1 MARIGI
7 TTTVPSEVIFAAGHV
22 PVDLN
27 NIFITDIQR
36 SSYFETAEVDGFP
49 RPLCGWIKGMYAA
62 CLDHKIGKVIAVTQ
76 GDCSNTHVLMEI
88 YRMRGVETVPF
99 NFPYGRDP
107 GMMRR
112 SIELLLEHF
121 GVTESAAEEMRV
133 RLNRIRAKLGQ
144 IDRMT
149 WRDGVVTGFENHL
162 LFSLLLRFRV
172 RPRRV
177 RNQNRQVHFRSRR
190 ARADGSACQARP
202 YRDTADPRR
211 FISVRRKSMARGLC
225 TTKSSAS
232 LPCRLAAKRWPDQY
246 LNYTYPYD
254 IGPRIDDIT
263 EQITARSLDGI
274 IHYVQSFCH
283 RQMEDLIFRERI
295 DVPILT
301 IEGDSPRPVDARA
314 KIRLES
320 FIRMIAERK
329 GVAV

>member
-7 TTTVPSEVIFAAGHV
+7 TTTVPSEIIFAAGSV

-27 NIFITDIQR
+27 NIFITDINR
-36 SSYFETAEVDGFP
+36 SAYFEQAEVDGFP
-49 RPLCGWIKGMYAA
+49 RPLCGWIKGMYSA
-62 CLDHKIGKVIAVTQ
+62 CLDHKINEVIAVTQ

-88 YRMRGVETVPF
+88 YRMRGVKTVAF

-107 GMMRR
+107 AMMKR
-112 SIELLLEHF
+112 SIELLYEHF
-121 GVTESAAEEMRV
+121 GVDERSAEKMRV

-162 LFSLLLRFRV
+162 LLVSSSDFDSD
-172 RPRRV
+172 P
-177 RNQNRQVHFRSRR
+177 
-190 ARADGSACQARP
+190 
-202 YRDTADPRR
+202 DTFEAKLDR
-211 FISVRRKSMARGLC
+211 FITEAGQREPMEQAVRLGMIGIPPILDGLYPYIEEHGARVVYNEVQRQFTMPFGGD
-225 TTKSSAS
+225 T
-232 LPCRLAAKRWPDQY
+232 LAEQY
-246 LNYTYPYD
+246 LKYTYPYD
-254 IGPRIDDIT
+254 IGPRIDDINQ
-263 EQITARSLDGI
+263 QISTRCIDGI

-320 FIRMIAERK
+320 FIRMILARK
-329 GVAV
+329 GAMV

>member
-1 MARIGI
+1 MKRIGI
-7 TTTVPSEVIFAAGHV
+7 TTTVPSEVIFAAGLV

-36 SSYFETAEVDGFP
+36 SAYFEQAEVDGFP
-49 RPLCGWIKGMYAA
+49 RPLCGWIKGIYSA

-99 NFPYGRDP
+99 NFPYGRDMV
-107 GMMRR
+107 MMRR

-121 GVTESAAEEMRV
+121 GVDESAAEEMRV
-133 RLNRIRAKLGQ
+133 RLNKIRAKLGE

-149 WRDGVVTGFENHL
+149 WRDGQVTGFENHL
-162 LFSLLLRFRV
+162 LLVSSSDFDSDPDAFE
-172 RPRRV
+172 
-177 RNQNRQVHFRSRR
+177 
-190 ARADGSACQARP
+190 ARLD
-202 YRDTADPRR
+202 R
-211 FISVRRKSMARGLC
+211 FILEAGEREPMDQPVRLGLIGIPPILDGLYPFVEEHGARVVYNEVQRQFSMPFGGE
-225 TTKSSAS
+225 S
-232 LPCRLAAKRWPDQY
+232 LAEQY

-254 IGPRIDDIT
+254 IGPRIDDIN
-263 EQITARSLDGI
+263 EQITTRSIDGI

-283 RQMEDLIFRERI
+283 RQMEDLIFRERL

-320 FIRMIAERK
+320 FIRMISGRK
-329 GVAV
+329 GAMV